1 MAGKSKRIIYCWRI
15 NSEELTIY
23 SASSTN
29 GAVMV
34 GMSLARSAVDCVSYF
49 REYLPGMELERNRA
63 MNESLIGAINAAL
76 ANRPVQRSI
85 PLDVESTDFQMS
97 VWRAIARIPYG
108 ATMTYGEVAGM
119 VGKPLAA
126 RAVGQAMGRNPLP
139 IFFP

>member
-1 MAGKSKRIIYCWRI
+1 
-15 NSEELTIY
+15 
-23 SASSTN
+23 
-29 GAVMV
+29 MV
-34 GMSLARSAVDCVSYF
+34 EMSLIHPAVDCVSCF
-49 REYLPGMELERNRA
+49 REYLPGVELERNRA
-63 MNESLIGAINAAL
+63 MNEPLIGAVNAAL

-85 PLDVESTDFQMS
+85 PLDVESTYFQMS

-119 VGKPLAA
+119 VGKPRAA